1 MILVSACLIGLKCRY
16 DGTNAFYREL
26 MDELKDKRY
35 LPVCPEQLGG
45 LSTPRSPAIIVGGNG
60 FDVLKLKARVVNEEG
75 QDVTFNFLK
84 GAKKTLEMAE
94 AFRVTHCY
102 LKEKSPS
109 CGVNLIYT
117 DQGLTSG
124 VGVTT
129 ALLLRNGYKVV
140 SIQPGETTT
149 YQHIYT

>member
-16 DGTNAFYREL
+16 DGTNAFFREL
-26 MDELKDKRY
+26 RDKLKDEKI

-45 LSTPRSPAIIVGGNG
+45 LSTPRLPAVIVGGDG
-60 FDVLKLKARVVNEEG
+60 FDVLKLKARVVNEAG

-94 AFRVTHCY
+94 VFGVTHCY

-117 DQGLTSG
+117 DKGLTSG
-124 VGVTT
+124 MGVTT
-129 ALLLRNGYKVV
+129 ALLLKNGYKVV
-140 SIQPGETTT
+140 GIQP
-149 YQHIYT
+149 YK